1 MRISDWSSDVCS
13 SDLIVVAR
21 PDRDM
26 NLGLNTLTAAL
37 LESGKLVLMCPPGP
51 GQSVGAKVA
60 IAWNG
65 SGEAARA
72 MTAALPVLRK
82 ADAVTIL
89 ASADRELPISGEDA
103 GRYLESHGVS
113 CSVPGFRSEERR
125 VGKECVSKCRSRW
138 SPVH

>member
-1 MRISDWSSDVCS
+1 MVRRTPRSTRTYT
-13 SDLIVVAR
+13 LF
-21 PDRDM
+21 PD
-26 NLGLNTLTAAL
+26 TAL
-37 LESGKLVLMCPPGP
+37 FRYVLRCPPGP

-72 MTAALPVLRK
+72 MTAARPVLRK

-89 ASADRELPISGEDA
+89 ASADRELPISGVDA

-113 CSVPGFRSEERR
+113 CKIGRAHV
-125 VGKECVSKCRSRW
+125 
-138 SPVH
+138 

>member
-1 MRISDWSSDVCS
+1 M
-13 SDLIVVAR
+13 
-21 PDRDM
+21 
-26 NLGLNTLTAAL
+26 G
-37 LESGKLVLMCPPGP
+37 PPGP

-89 ASADRELPISGEDA
+89 ASADRELPLSGEDA

-113 CSVPGFRSEERR
+113 CSVHGFQRGSESVPAVFLSTAQR
-125 VGKECVSKCRSRW
+125 VGAQNGREAGGERE
-138 SPVH
+138 

>member
-1 MRISDWSSDVCS
+1 
-13 SDLIVVAR
+13 
-21 PDRDM
+21 M

-37 LESGKLVLMCPPGP
+37 LESGKRVLMCPPGP

-103 GRYLESHGVS
+103 VSYLASPGVS
-113 CSVPGFRSEERR
+113 CSVHGSQRGPESVPASLLSPAKKVGPCCPLLGPSGHTRAPRSKPA
-125 VGKECVSKCRSRW
+125 GG
-138 SPVH
+138 

>member
-13 SDLIVVAR
+13 SDL
-21 PDRDM
+21 
-26 NLGLNTLTAAL
+26 NTLTAAL
-37 LESGKLVLMCPPGP
+37 LESGKLILMCPPGP

-103 GRYLESHGVS
+103 GRYLESHGDRKS
-113 CSVPGFRSEERR
+113 TRLNSS
-125 VGKECVSKCRSRW
+125 
-138 SPVH
+138 H